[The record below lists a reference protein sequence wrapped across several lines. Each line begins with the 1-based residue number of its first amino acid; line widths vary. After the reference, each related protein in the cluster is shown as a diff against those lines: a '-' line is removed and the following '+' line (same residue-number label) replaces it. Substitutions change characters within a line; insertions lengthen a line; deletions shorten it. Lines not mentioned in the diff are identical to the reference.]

1 VIERTGVAPST
12 GHNQRLAFLLAGTL
26 ATVLLQMAAGVLGPF
41 GLFFNLLVMVP
52 TALACMLQGGWVGA
66 GIVVLTTAALS
77 GYSGAVGGAAYL
89 LQFGLASWLLPLLLR
104 RGWAWDKAAAATLI
118 VVIGWAALA
127 VGSYLA
133 LQGESLTGTISQYV
147 QIEIKQA
154 LDASTAVG
162 QSADERAQL
171 AATAEQML
179 ALLVKIYPGLAVAVT
194 GAMLL
199 LTVLLLA
206 RLSRGRYQVP
216 GPSFPLWRSPEYL
229 VWLLIA
235 GGFGALLANGWVQIA
250 AWNLLAVLL
259 PLYFLQ
265 GMAVVSFFFLHK
277 GFSPF
282 MRGMGYLLLLVI
294 NPFQLLV
301 AGIGVF
307 DLWIDFR
314 KPRIKKT

>member
-1 VIERTGVAPST
+1 VIEGTGVAPST

-26 ATVLLQMAAGVLGPF
+26 ATVLLQLAAGVLGPF

-52 TALACMLQGGWVGA
+52 AAFACMLQGGWVGA

-89 LQFGLASWLLPLLLR
+89 LQFGLASLLLPLLLR
-104 RGWAWDKAAAATLI
+104 RAWAWDRAVATTL
-118 VVIGWAALA
+118 VVVVGWAALS
-127 VGSYLA
+127 VGGYLA

-147 QIEIKQA
+147 QVEVKRA

-162 QSADERAQL
+162 QSTDERAQL
-171 AATAEQML
+171 AATAEQMS
-179 ALLVKIYPGLAVAVT
+179 ALLVKIYPGLAVTVT

-216 GPSFPLWRSPEYL
+216 GPSFPLWKSPEYL

-235 GGFGALLANGWVQIA
+235 GGFGALLANGWVQIV

-265 GMAVVSFFFLHK
+265 GMAVVSFFFLRK

>member
-1 VIERTGVAPST
+1 MIERAEVAPAR
-12 GHNQRLAFLLAGTL
+12 GHRQPITYLLAGTL
-26 ATVLLQMAAGVLGPF
+26 ATVLLQLAAGVFGPV
-41 GLFFNLLVMVP
+41 GMFFNLLAMVP
-52 TALACMLQGGWVGA
+52 ASLACMLQGGWVGA
-66 GIVVLTTAALS
+66 GIVVLTTASLS

-89 LQFGLASWLLPLLLR
+89 LQFGLASLLLPLLLR
-104 RGWAWDKAAAATLI
+104 RGWAWDKAVATTL
-118 VVIGWAALA
+118 VVVVGWAALA
-127 VGSYLA
+127 VGGYLA

-216 GPSFPLWRSPEYL
+216 GPSFPLWKSPEYL

-235 GGFGALLANGWVQIA
+235 GGFGALLANGWVQIV

-265 GMAVVSFFFLHK
+265 GMAVVSFFFLRK